1 VASAVSTAH
10 SLVTITIVKDD
21 IEALSST
28 LQSIS
33 CQTVRAKHLVVD
45 GSSNL
50 QNQRIVK
57 DLCEQLGSQYYFQ
70 KAAGIYSAMNFAL
83 EQCVDTDMVVF
94 LNAGDSFF
102 EATTTETIV
111 KDIHDASKKLLLYN
125 CVFGNADGF
134 VPNIRNANAHSV
146 AQGKAQVCHQ
156 GVVASVELIKSVGMF
171 DTSYSISADHK
182 LLLQM
187 LKVTH
192 PNIEKTTVAIISL
205 GGVSDLNCTKLA
217 KENSR
222 ARRETGLILQ
232 SNYKDIGYTFYR
244 IVRCKAKLIFR
255 RISSFVGLHPDFAQR
270 LFHARK

>member
-1 VASAVSTAH
+1 MSTPH

-21 IEALSST
+21 IEAFIST

-33 CQTVRAKHLVVD
+33 YQTVQTKHLVVD

-50 QNQRIVK
+50 QNQMMVK
-57 DLCEQLGSQYYFQ
+57 ELCEQHGSRYYFQ

-83 EQCVDTDMVVF
+83 EQCVDTNMVIF

-102 EATTTETIV
+102 EATTAELIV
-111 KDIHDASKKLLLYN
+111 TDIHDASKKLLLYN

-134 VPNIRNANAHSV
+134 VPDIRNANAKTV

-156 GVVASVELIKSVGMF
+156 GVVASVELIKSAGMF

-187 LKVTH
+187 LKAVH
-192 PNIEKTTVAIISL
+192 PNIKNTTVAIISL
-205 GGVSDLNCTKLA
+205 GGISDLKCSKLA

-222 ARRETGLILQ
+222 ARRETELILQ
-232 SNYKDIGYTFYR
+232 SKFKDFSYTYYR
-244 IVRCKAKLIFR
+244 IVRCKAKLILR
-255 RISSFVGLHPDFAQR
+255 RISRFIGLHPDYAQR
-270 LFHARK
+270 LLHGRK